1 MERVR
6 QYLAEVREL
15 HKQAIDMVSEIKEH
29 MIHTE
34 VDMKKSQADI
44 LRIVTEMTEIKKDVT
59 TIKETLMIPKE
70 ENGS

>member
-15 HKQAIDMVSEIKEH
+15 HKQAIDMVREIKEH

-44 LRIVTEMTEIKKDVT
+44 LRIVTEITEIKKDVN
-59 TIKETLMIPKE
+59 TIKETLMIPKD
-70 ENGS
+70 ENGA